1 MRAAAARVLA
11 ERNEQ
16 SMSNQR
22 GMMAITFSRSFP
34 RVLHDAVVAWIITR
48 LDQVVDGQHRV

>member
-1 MRAAAARVLA
+1 ML
-11 ERNEQ
+11 
-16 SMSNQR
+16 
-22 GMMAITFSRSFP
+22 AITFSHSFP